1 MAIIEPQELTQIAQE
16 TAATAAPTEVAT
28 LKQLTKELAAAA
40 AAAAAEEGI
49 KLPEP
54 VAELVH

>member
-28 LKQLTKELAAAA
+28 LKELTKELAAAA
-40 AAAAAEEGI
+40 AAEAEAGI

-54 VAELVH
+54 EPELVH

>member
-28 LKQLTKELAAAA
+28 LKELTKELAAA

-54 VAELVH
+54 ELVH